1 VQWLSLKNYFINKV
15 SFVLLAWMKQGEG
28 LALDL

>member
-15 SFVLLAWMKQGEG
+15 SFVLLGWMKQGEG